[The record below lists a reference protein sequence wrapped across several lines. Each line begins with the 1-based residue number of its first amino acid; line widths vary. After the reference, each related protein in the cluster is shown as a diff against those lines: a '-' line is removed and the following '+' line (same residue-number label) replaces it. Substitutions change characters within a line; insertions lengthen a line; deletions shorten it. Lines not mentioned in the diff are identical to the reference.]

1 MDLNPNTKIILS
13 AKSRIVE
20 LRKGDEVSFA
30 NITSKLEL
38 NNISFLVYYDRFVCT
53 HYQQRAVSAFIK
65 AVNSERQVIVTDIE
79 HSRSDFIKKNMKE
92 ITLIDC
98 KTVFKERWP
107 HDRYLIA
114 FNQNGM
120 SIWNISN
127 SIDYIKFPDK
137 IITETTVGTI
147 QQSVV
152 FTQITKEMIDKDLLN
167 FINNEVKNAN

>member
-1 MDLNPNTKIILS
+1 
-13 AKSRIVE
+13 
-20 LRKGDEVSFA
+20 
-30 NITSKLEL
+30 
-38 NNISFLVYYDRFVCT
+38 
-53 HYQQRAVSAFIK
+53 
-65 AVNSERQVIVTDIE
+65 
-79 HSRSDFIKKNMKE
+79 
-92 ITLIDC
+92 
-98 KTVFKERWP
+98 
-107 HDRYLIA
+107 
-114 FNQNGM
+114 M